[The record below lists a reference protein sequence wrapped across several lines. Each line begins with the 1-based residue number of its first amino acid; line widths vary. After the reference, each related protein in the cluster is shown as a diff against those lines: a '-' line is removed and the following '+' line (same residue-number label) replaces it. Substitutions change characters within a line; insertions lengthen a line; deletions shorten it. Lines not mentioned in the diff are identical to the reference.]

1 MRSENQRS
9 RGVLTRSDRE
19 FLRGEKEYQSKEAAI
34 NKRRDIRQRIANGIL
49 DFPLISR
56 GLLDKDRQKVFSQMA
71 EREDETKQYVDGIK
85 ALLSWIYV
93 GLKEGKYDEKRIF
106 ESAVEIG
113 ESEVGLAGTAKIVQT
128 DVNLSIRI
136 REIEGVIQ
144 TIEKL
149 ERGDPVEA
157 HQLYPLVR
165 NDVSVDLSDVTEVC
179 IFANT
184 SREDG
189 ERAIIETIF
198 YDYFDAD
205 VDIELVFEADD

>member
-1 MRSENQRS
+1 MGSETQRS

-56 GLLDKDRQKVFSQMA
+56 GLLDKDRQKLFSQMA
-71 EREDETKQYVDGIK
+71 EGDDETKQYVDGIK

-93 GLKEGKYDEKRIF
+93 GLKEGKYDAKRIF

-113 ESEVGLAGTAKIVQT
+113 EGEVGLAGTAKIVQT
-128 DVNLSIRI
+128 DVNLSVRT

-165 NDVSVDLSDVTEVC
+165 NDVSVDFSEVTDVC
-179 IFANT
+179 IFADT

-198 YDYFDAD
+198 SDYFDAD
-205 VDIELVFEADD
+205 VEIELVFENID